1 MHKYPLG
8 KTLRKVMVVSETKDD
23 LGLRKYCGKH
33 NQNMWITNGIM
44 PLKVELHPVILTKKQ
59 KAEERHSFSA

>member
-8 KTLRKVMVVSETKDD
+8 KTLRKVTVMSETKE
-23 LGLRKYCGKH
+23 GLALREYCGKH

-44 PLKVELHPVILTKKQ
+44 PLKVELHPVILTGKQ
-59 KAEERHSFSA
+59 EAEERHYFSA